1 MSLDNSRNVGR
12 WLQRMT
18 VLQKTYG
25 NFATGVATTCTVFS
39 SLSER
44 I

>member
-1 MSLDNSRNVGR
+1 MSLAQFRKAGR

-25 NFATGVATTCTVFS
+25 NFATGVATTCTLFS
-39 SLSER
+39 S
-44 I
+44 